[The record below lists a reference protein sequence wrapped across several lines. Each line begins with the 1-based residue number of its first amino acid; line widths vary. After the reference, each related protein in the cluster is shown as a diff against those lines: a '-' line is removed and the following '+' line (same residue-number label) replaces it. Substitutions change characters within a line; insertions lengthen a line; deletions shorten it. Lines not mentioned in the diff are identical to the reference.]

1 MSIMRYNKDRMVVKS
16 RLATEKPLH
25 LPPPEVWRFTP
36 GKDTPLPV
44 PVDERGLVDIDRLI
58 ELVQSTVEPEFT
70 WQPSEKPDA
79 HHIYWEHNNYPD
91 KPEDSVNPEVFYG
104 LPINQIVIPRMFHNW
119 LHLTTEPPPIPSR
132 EAMHHRILAHN
143 VVRNLLRNAR
153 QSLALTKASYIR
165 EDRLHR
171 GSEYHLWQFLVEVEE
186 AQKLPSEFSLVDLTE
201 LDPST
206 PEELHS
212 LASFLGRAI
221 SRANRTRAIQKGLA
235 ASSLQNASARLV
247 L

>member
-1 MSIMRYNKDRMVVKS
+1 RSSD
-16 RLATEKPLH
+16 L
-25 LPPPEVWRFTP
+25 
-36 GKDTPLPV
+36 
-44 PVDERGLVDIDRLI
+44 
-58 ELVQSTVEPEFT
+58 
-70 WQPSEKPDA
+70 
-79 HHIYWEHNNYPD
+79 
-91 KPEDSVNPEVFYG
+91 PEVFYG

-201 LDPST
+201 LDTSKPKY
-206 PEELHS
+206 LLI
-212 LASFLGRAI
+212 LAMYLCMPI
-221 SRANRTRAIQKGLA
+221 SIAKHTRDIQNVLA
-235 ASSLQNASARLV
+235 ASLIKHARPRL
-247 L
+247 LI